1 MIKVFALFGAWVAVP
16 TLVWAQTWNYVS
28 VGPDGKASPA
38 SIRLTEKDGAA
49 TFQMNA
55 PQLNACWKGPLK
67 ATVERTATTIVIT
80 PEPPLRDCEQVR
92 FVIKADGT
100 GGQRQSRRDAGAE
113 WVSEARDRKL
123 TLAQ

>member
-1 MIKVFALFGAWVAVP
+1 MREALLLLGAWVAMP

-28 VGPDGKASPA
+28 VGPDGKESPA
-38 SIRLTEKDGAA
+38 SIKLTEKDGAA
-49 TFQMNA
+49 TFQMHA
-55 PQLNACWKGPLK
+55 PQLNACWKVQLK
-67 ATVERTATTIVIT
+67 ATVERTATTIIIT

-100 GGQRQSRRDAGAE
+100 GGHRQSRRDAGAE
-113 WVSEARDRKL
+113 WVTEARDRKL